1 MSAGSHTFHDG
12 ASFSCNMFSNTHAP
26 SANSKCQTKI
36 RLDKLYR
43 LTVVRRAQDTA
54 APDTGG
60 GGISYG
66 TKDRDTN
73 VPRNSTGSMSLQL
86 LG

>member
-60 GGISYG
+60 GGFLMGQKIG
-66 TKDRDTN
+66 TPMFRGIAQD
-73 VPRNSTGSMSLQL
+73 L
-86 LG
+86 